1 MNEMNTTGPEE
12 AKSGWMFLV
21 WFLVWIVALGISALL
36 LAILFPVLRLWLL
49 LSATVLFFAFPGFA
63 AGIEWDKPS
72 FTAEAKSHFR
82 HIFFA
87 IPVLVVMTA
96 ALSDAMKEHDAGNI
110 WLGLA
115 VSGGM
120 LAGTLAAFCLG
131 RSIARRRARR
141 EIM

>member
-49 LSATVLFFAFPGFA
+49 LSAMVLFLAFPGFA
-63 AGIEWDKPS
+63 AGLEWNKPS
-72 FTAEAKSHFR
+72 CTAELKSHSR
-82 HIFFA
+82 RIFFA
-87 IPVLVVMTA
+87 IPVLLVMTA

-110 WLGLA
+110 WLGLE
-115 VSGGM
+115 VSGSM
-120 LAGTLAAFCLG
+120 TAGTLAAFYLG
-131 RSIARRRARR
+131 RRIGRRRARR